1 MSTQAVQTATGRCS
15 EFSAAAAWD
24 HAWSSKLKL
33 DTTTLERR
41 PFVALLMWTH
51 VLRSAARPAS
61 AVVSIRIGGPALALA
76 AAACGSAAGSV
87 ASANGAGGGTGP
99 PTDAEAAEARRVLE
113 AYFATTE
120 PAEGG
125 RGAVR
130 LRKPVVD
137 GEKSVGDYQRSLVD
151 HDRSGTSDD
160 EATVA
165 DPGPTRSPTAPVAAA
180 AATVPWASTT
190 LQALRELQ
198 AAFARARDWDQFH
211 TPRNI
216 LIALT
221 GEVGELAEIFQWKGE
236 VARGLPVSS
245 IRHTQPCAA
254 LFLLFARSLR
264 VALAEDFVLSSGRV
278 GVHRRGEGSR
288 G

>member
-1 MSTQAVQTATGRCS
+1 
-15 EFSAAAAWD
+15 
-24 HAWSSKLKL
+24 
-33 DTTTLERR
+33 
-41 PFVALLMWTH
+41 
-51 VLRSAARPAS
+51 
-61 AVVSIRIGGPALALA
+61 
-76 AAACGSAAGSV
+76 
-87 ASANGAGGGTGP
+87 
-99 PTDAEAAEARRVLE
+99 VLE

-165 DPGPTRSPTAPVAAA
+165 DPGPTRSLTAPVAAA

-236 VARGLPVSS
+236 VARGLPVSLYPP
-245 IRHTQPCAA
+245 HTA
-254 LFLLFARSLR
+254 LCSAFPFVRT
-264 VALAEDFVLSSGRV
+264 LA
-278 GVHRRGEGSR
+278 
-288 G
+288 